1 MAIRYQA
8 DSNTFILET
17 KDCSYLMKVSRY
29 GNLLHLYYGKRIPD
43 SDVDFLLQLQDRG
56 FSPNPNEAG
65 NDRTFS
71 LDFLQ
76 QEFSTDGKG
85 DYRSP
90 SIEVI
95 NGDGSAIFSGKVV
108 DHRIYKGKYRIE
120 GMPSLW
126 AADSDR
132 ADTLEIRLEDRESR
146 ASVTLLY
153 GVFEEKNIITRS
165 VRFENGGNQLLNLN
179 RLMSAT
185 VDYRDSEYDL
195 VYFPG
200 RHMMERE
207 FERTPIRS
215 GLHSIGSSRGTS
227 SHQYNPFAIVCERDA
242 GEDHGGCWGYSLVYS
257 GNFLFEAEKDQFGQL
272 RINMGINPKHF
283 SFEMKPGEAFWAPE
297 AVLAYSDQG
306 FSGLTHLY
314 HDIYR
319 ENLCRSPYGKR
330 PRPVL
335 INSWEA
341 AYFDFDEE
349 KILEIARASVNMGV
363 DLFVLDDG
371 WFGKRDDDNAGL
383 GDWTVNRKK
392 LKDGIEGLSEKIH
405 EMGLQFGIWIEPE
418 MVSEDSE
425 LYRAHPEWCLRAPG
439 RPMTRGRNQLVLDLS
454 REDVCGYLTGVLDAL
469 LSNARIEYLKWDMN
483 RSISDVWSGLLPRER
498 QGEAMHR
505 YVLGLYRILE
515 EITAKHPQVLF
526 CGCSGGGGRY
536 DPAMLY
542 YQPEIWCSD
551 NTDAV
556 NRLKIQYGTSFAY
569 PVNTME
575 AHVSVCPNHQTGRS
589 VSLKT
594 RGVVAMDG
602 VLGYELDSRKLS
614 EEEKAFCRKQ
624 VEFYKAHYRLI
635 AEGDYYRLSNPYEN
649 PRYTAWQHV
658 SKDRRESLVSLVL
671 TDKEGNAGQLYV
683 KLKGLDPD
691 AWYEVEGK
699 EGRYSGAL
707 FMNAGIPVP
716 ASLGEY
722 ESIQF
727 VLRTVQ
733 EKK

>member
-1 MAIRYQA
+1 M
-8 DSNTFILET
+8 
-17 KDCSYLMKVSRY
+17 
-29 GNLLHLYYGKRIPD
+29 
-43 SDVDFLLQLQDRG
+43 
-56 FSPNPNEAG
+56 
-65 NDRTFS
+65 
-71 LDFLQ
+71 
-76 QEFSTDGKG
+76 
-85 DYRSP
+85 
-90 SIEVI
+90 
-95 NGDGSAIFSGKVV
+95 
-108 DHRIYKGKYRIE
+108 
-120 GMPSLW
+120 
-126 AADSDR
+126 
-132 ADTLEIRLEDRESR
+132 
-146 ASVTLLY
+146 
-153 GVFEEKNIITRS
+153 
-165 VRFENGGNQLLNLN
+165 
-179 RLMSAT
+179 
-185 VDYRDSEYDL
+185 
-195 VYFPG
+195 
-200 RHMMERE
+200 
-207 FERTPIRS
+207 
-215 GLHSIGSSRGTS
+215 
-227 SHQYNPFAIVCERDA
+227 
-242 GEDHGGCWGYSLVYS
+242 
-257 GNFLFEAEKDQFGQL
+257 
-272 RINMGINPKHF
+272 
-283 SFEMKPGEAFWAPE
+283 
-297 AVLAYSDQG
+297 
-306 FSGLTHLY
+306 
-314 HDIYR
+314 
-319 ENLCRSPYGKR
+319 
-330 PRPVL
+330 

-349 KILEIARASVNMGV
+349 KILEIARASVDMGV

-515 EITAKHPQVLF
+515 EITEKHPQVLF

-594 RGVVAMDG
+594 RGVVEFWATSWIPG
-602 VLGYELDSRKLS
+602 SCPKRKRPSAGSRWS
-614 EEEKAFCRKQ
+614 FTRP
-624 VEFYKAHYRLI
+624 I
-635 AEGDYYRLSNPYEN
+635 TG
-649 PRYTAWQHV
+649 
-658 SKDRRESLVSLVL
+658 
-671 TDKEGNAGQLYV
+671 
-683 KLKGLDPD
+683 
-691 AWYEVEGK
+691 
-699 EGRYSGAL
+699 
-707 FMNAGIPVP
+707 
-716 ASLGEY
+716 
-722 ESIQF
+722 
-727 VLRTVQ
+727 
-733 EKK
+733 

>member
-1 MAIRYQA
+1 
-8 DSNTFILET
+8 
-17 KDCSYLMKVSRY
+17 
-29 GNLLHLYYGKRIPD
+29 
-43 SDVDFLLQLQDRG
+43 
-56 FSPNPNEAG
+56 
-65 NDRTFS
+65 
-71 LDFLQ
+71 
-76 QEFSTDGKG
+76 
-85 DYRSP
+85 
-90 SIEVI
+90 
-95 NGDGSAIFSGKVV
+95 
-108 DHRIYKGKYRIE
+108 
-120 GMPSLW
+120 
-126 AADSDR
+126 
-132 ADTLEIRLEDRESR
+132 
-146 ASVTLLY
+146 
-153 GVFEEKNIITRS
+153 
-165 VRFENGGNQLLNLN
+165 
-179 RLMSAT
+179 
-185 VDYRDSEYDL
+185 
-195 VYFPG
+195 
-200 RHMMERE
+200 
-207 FERTPIRS
+207 
-215 GLHSIGSSRGTS
+215 
-227 SHQYNPFAIVCERDA
+227 
-242 GEDHGGCWGYSLVYS
+242 
-257 GNFLFEAEKDQFGQL
+257 
-272 RINMGINPKHF
+272 MGINPKHF

-349 KILEIARASVNMGV
+349 KILEIARASVDMGV

-515 EITAKHPQVLF
+515 EITEKHPQVLF

>member
-126 AADSDR
+126 AADSDT

-227 SHQYNPFAIVCERDA
+227 SHQ
-242 GEDHGGCWGYSLVYS
+242 
-257 GNFLFEAEKDQFGQL
+257 
-272 RINMGINPKHF
+272 
-283 SFEMKPGEAFWAPE
+283 
-297 AVLAYSDQG
+297 
-306 FSGLTHLY
+306 
-314 HDIYR
+314 
-319 ENLCRSPYGKR
+319 
-330 PRPVL
+330 
-335 INSWEA
+335 
-341 AYFDFDEE
+341 
-349 KILEIARASVNMGV
+349 
-363 DLFVLDDG
+363 
-371 WFGKRDDDNAGL
+371 
-383 GDWTVNRKK
+383 
-392 LKDGIEGLSEKIH
+392 
-405 EMGLQFGIWIEPE
+405 
-418 MVSEDSE
+418 
-425 LYRAHPEWCLRAPG
+425 
-439 RPMTRGRNQLVLDLS
+439 
-454 REDVCGYLTGVLDAL
+454 
-469 LSNARIEYLKWDMN
+469 
-483 RSISDVWSGLLPRER
+483 
-498 QGEAMHR
+498 
-505 YVLGLYRILE
+505 
-515 EITAKHPQVLF
+515 
-526 CGCSGGGGRY
+526 
-536 DPAMLY
+536 
-542 YQPEIWCSD
+542 
-551 NTDAV
+551 
-556 NRLKIQYGTSFAY
+556 
-569 PVNTME
+569 
-575 AHVSVCPNHQTGRS
+575 
-589 VSLKT
+589 
-594 RGVVAMDG
+594 
-602 VLGYELDSRKLS
+602 
-614 EEEKAFCRKQ
+614 
-624 VEFYKAHYRLI
+624 
-635 AEGDYYRLSNPYEN
+635 
-649 PRYTAWQHV
+649 
-658 SKDRRESLVSLVL
+658 
-671 TDKEGNAGQLYV
+671 
-683 KLKGLDPD
+683 
-691 AWYEVEGK
+691 
-699 EGRYSGAL
+699 
-707 FMNAGIPVP
+707 
-716 ASLGEY
+716 
-722 ESIQF
+722 
-727 VLRTVQ
+727 
-733 EKK
+733 